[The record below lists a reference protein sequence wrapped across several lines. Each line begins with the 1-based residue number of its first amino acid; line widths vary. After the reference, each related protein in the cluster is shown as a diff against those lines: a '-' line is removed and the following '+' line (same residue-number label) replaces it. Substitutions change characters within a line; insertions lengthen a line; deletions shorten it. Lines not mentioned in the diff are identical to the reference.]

1 MVSLWN
7 ELATNVGQELHDI
20 ADKSP
25 VVAIKSLK
33 VGDFQ
38 GNLLSTHVFHKH
50 FLDFTFLG
58 CGFFVGY
65 IQVHFVKCS
74 FTCNFRYIFVH
85 PGQEHS
91 ASQPDYF

>member
-7 ELATNVGQELHDI
+7 ELATSVGQELHDI

-38 GNLLSTHVFHKH
+38 GNLMSNHVFQKH
-50 FLDFTFLG
+50 FLDF
-58 CGFFVGY
+58 
-65 IQVHFVKCS
+65 I
-74 FTCNFRYIFVH
+74 
-85 PGQEHS
+85 HS
-91 ASQPDYF
+91 WVVASMLYEKKFIL